1 MKKTTK
7 KFITTFVVVLII
19 SVMLVPF
26 PGAETRLRSYYSG
39 DVIEYNGYV
48 VVATTNSGALEL
60 FKWREG
66 ENFTKIASLKSV
78 NERFATFTD
87 YYSTVLHVEDGDL
100 FVYAVDGQQIHKYA
114 VEDLKRVKLINKA
127 QDAMWDWFGSLTIVD
142 DRVASTGSKGIK
154 IWNRDLQVIDS
165 YQIPLTADNSFN
177 VTTAGS
183 KKYLFNVADSKVSI
197 LDRENRSSVRTVPI
211 QFNWNSQWYKRSIY
225 NDKND
230 DAIYVVDD
238 EALRKINLRGEIIK
252 SFDHT
257 GTTGFDVIPSTDGKN
272 IYFSDGIGM
281 VTLRKSDLKV
291 MDYVYSYTLTPN
303 GGWTMG
309 IKSVMTPKGERIVVF
324 NSNGIVILNSAL
336 NLVKNGNSLTIIQ
349 PTVED
354 NSPIIN
360 EPLYLKVDKNRVS
373 RNGEVVLHGGGFA
386 VDEDLEIS
394 LGNDKIMTVVADDEG
409 KFIQV
414 ITVAANAPAR
424 KDLKVKGLT
433 SHLTYSLG
441 LQIE

>member
-1 MKKTTK
+1 
-7 KFITTFVVVLII
+7 
-19 SVMLVPF
+19 MLVPF

-66 ENFTKIASLKSV
+66 ENFIKIASLKSV

-197 LDRENRSSVRTVPI
+197 LDGKIEVLFVQYR
-211 QFNWNSQWYKRSIY
+211 FNLI
-225 NDKND
+225 
-230 DAIYVVDD
+230 
-238 EALRKINLRGEIIK
+238 
-252 SFDHT
+252 
-257 GTTGFDVIPSTDGKN
+257 
-272 IYFSDGIGM
+272 GIA
-281 VTLRKSDLKV
+281 
-291 MDYVYSYTLTPN
+291 
-303 GGWTMG
+303 
-309 IKSVMTPKGERIVVF
+309 
-324 NSNGIVILNSAL
+324 NGISGQFIMIKMMTLFMLSMTKLFGKLILEAKLLKASIIPVP
-336 NLVKNGNSLTIIQ
+336 LVS
-349 PTVED
+349 
-354 NSPIIN
+354 
-360 EPLYLKVDKNRVS
+360 
-373 RNGEVVLHGGGFA
+373 
-386 VDEDLEIS
+386 
-394 LGNDKIMTVVADDEG
+394 M
-409 KFIQV
+409 
-414 ITVAANAPAR
+414 
-424 KDLKVKGLT
+424 
-433 SHLTYSLG
+433 
-441 LQIE
+441 